1 MALYQLI
8 YQSQATAPFDTPA
21 LAALLHQSRVFN
33 RGHHL
38 SGLLLHT
45 PDDRFLQLLEGE
57 EAEVRGLYYQHIS
70 GDRRHQ
76 HCEVL
81 AEGPCPQ
88 RSFADWNMGFRIAQ
102 PTDLH
107 ALLEEAARTPT
118 LAEGPRPVVSPALL
132 QQLLEFVART
142 TPTAG
147 HLDTLVSGNHHAPA

>member
-33 RGHHL
+33 WGHYL

-57 EAEVRGLYYQHIS
+57 EAEVRGLYYRHIS
-70 GDRRHQ
+70 RDRRHQ
-76 HCEVL
+76 HCEVI
-81 AEGPCPQ
+81 AEGPCSQ

-102 PTDLH
+102 PADLH

-118 LAEGPRPVVSPALL
+118 LVEGPRPAVSPALL
-132 QQLLEFVART
+132 RQLLEFVART
-142 TPTAG
+142 TPAAG
-147 HLDTLVSGNHHAPA
+147 HPDPLVSGNHHAPA